1 MSHKFGYVVPSFS
14 LNYKKSLI
22 SFFMFS
28 LTKLS
33 LSRALFSIHVY
44 VSFLVSLLLLKTSL
58 NLIGGIG
65 SEDVQHPSVGEYQG
79 RRMGVGGWL
88 STLIEAGERGMR

>member
-1 MSHKFGYVVPSFS
+1 
-14 LNYKKSLI
+14 
-22 SFFMFS
+22 MFS

-58 NLIGGIG
+58 NLIGCKGQFQYFCI
-65 SEDVQHPSVGEYQG
+65 SVG
-79 RRMGVGGWL
+79 L
-88 STLIEAGERGMR
+88 FCD